1 MDGSGHAQRAVEI
14 SVEEERLRRLS
25 ERMTRDQAVGAEL
38 AREQRARKLSSD
50 IKGDLEASAISDGS
64 ALSPDSP
71 AKKWPTPAQERK
83 KVVQDQLM
91 GALELISVKSVVDSR

>member
-25 ERMTRDQAVGAEL
+25 ERMTRDQSNGAEL

-50 IKGDLEASAISDGS
+50 IKSDLEASV
-64 ALSPDSP
+64 LSETPQTP
-71 AKKWPTPAQERK
+71 AQSRTPARQWPTPAQERK
-83 KVVQDQLM
+83 KVVQDQLT
-91 GALELISVKSVVDSR
+91 GALELISVKSV